1 MKNSPEALKPLF
13 QLDPEITFLNHG
25 SYGSCPKPVFEV
37 YQDWQRKLEAQPIKF
52 MSEDVYDHL
61 ETSRHA
67 LGQYLN
73 CSMDDLVYVPNP
85 TPRPWEISFIIWILL
100 VVMKCSPPIWNT
112 APATGPG
119 PMMQNSEDILI

>member
-85 TPRPWEISFIIWILL
+85 THA
-100 VVMKCSPPIWNT
+100 V
-112 APATGPG
+112 
-119 PMMQNSEDILI
+119 ED